1 MAHQQGASAMGN
13 TSHPLMTPNSTIP
26 LHHSTQLDPAQ
37 LRYTIG
43 FGPKVNCTLDLCP
56 LEMSVTGYLPSLPVN
71 IIFIALYVIAMAVH
85 IMLGLRWRSWF
96 FTLCCV
102 TCTISAVAGYVGR
115 IFMHYN
121 PFAFYPFLIQGVFLT
136 IVPVFYCAGIYVTLA
151 MAINNLAPH
160 LKRFNPNLLVW
171 IFLPGDM
178 LALTLQSA
186 GAIISAVAEVGSD
199 LVHTGEHI
207 SVIGLALQVF
217 SIGVFACLFVDF
229 AVRFFRSPKGSPELN
244 SYDTRLRFFM
254 AFILI
259 ALILTTARSC
269 YRVAELYQGYTGK
282 LMKEEALFIMLEGC
296 AIIVCVFLLTIGH
309 PGYVFRDEQNRA
321 FQIMDDASFS
331 VSSGTVAKGVRMEMR
346 KVRARASH
354 VMTGIRA
361 SRFDDMERRL
371 LEVEAQM
378 VSRQNSHKS
387 YKSGYAPS
395 AYSAYSRYTDRSRPF

>member
-1 MAHQQGASAMGN
+1 
-13 TSHPLMTPNSTIP
+13 MTGLPKGM
-26 LHHSTQLDPAQ
+26 DPAQ
-37 LRYTIG
+37 LKYMIG

-71 IIFIALYVIAMAVH
+71 IIFIALYAFAMALH
-85 IMLGLRWRSWF
+85 IMLGFRWKSWF

-102 TCTISAVAGYVGR
+102 TCTTSAIAGYIGR

-121 PFAFYPFLIQGVFLT
+121 PFGFYPFLIQGVFLT

-160 LKRFNPNLLVW
+160 LQRFKPSLLVW

-186 GAIISAVAEVGSD
+186 GAIISATAEVGSD

-217 SIGVFACLFVDF
+217 SIAVFACLFTDF
-229 AVRFFRSPKGSPELN
+229 AVRFFRSPKGAPELN

-254 AFILI
+254 AMILI

-269 YRVAELYQGYTGK
+269 YRVAELYQGYTGE

-296 AIIVCVFLLTIGH
+296 AIVVCVYLLTIGH

-321 FQIMDDASFS
+321 FQSMDDAAFS

-346 KVRARASH
+346 KVRARASRI
-354 VMTGIRA
+354 MTGVRA

-371 LEVEAQM
+371 LEMEAQM
-378 VSRQNSHKS
+378 VSRQNSNKS
-387 YKSGYAPS
+387 YRSHYAPSAYS

>member
-1 MAHQQGASAMGN
+1 MAHDGGITAMGG
-13 TSHPLMTPNSTIP
+13 TTHPLMTPNSTIP
-26 LHHSTQLDPAQ
+26 LNAAHPAGLDPAQ
-37 LRYTIG
+37 LRYMIG

-71 IIFIALYVIAMAVH
+71 IMFIALYAFAMVIH
-85 IMLGLRWRSWF
+85 IMLGFHWRSWY

-102 TCTISAVAGYVGR
+102 TCTLSAIAGYVGR

-121 PFAFYPFLIQGVFLT
+121 PFGFYPFLIQGVCLT

-151 MAINNLAPH
+151 MAGSTPPFSCGFSSPA
-160 LKRFNPNLLVW
+160 
-171 IFLPGDM
+171 DM

-217 SIGVFACLFVDF
+217 SIGVFVCLFLDF
-229 AVRFFRSPKGSPELN
+229 AVRFFRSPKGAPETT

-254 AFILI
+254 AMILI
-259 ALILTTARSC
+259 ALVLTTARSC
-269 YRVAELYQGYTGK
+269 YRVAELYQGYTGA

-296 AIIVCVFLLTIGH
+296 AITVCVFLLTIGH

-321 FQIMDDASFS
+321 FQFMDDASFS
-331 VSSGTVAKGVRMEMR
+331 VSTGSVAKGVRMEMR
-346 KVRARASH
+346 KVQVRASR
-354 VMTGIRA
+354 VMNGIRA

-371 LEVEAQM
+371 LEVEANI
-378 VSRQNSHKS
+378 VSRQNSSKS
-387 YKSGYAPS
+387 YRSHYAPS
-395 AYSAYSRYTDRSRPF
+395 AYSGHSRYTDQSRYTDRSRPF

>member
-1 MAHQQGASAMGN
+1 MGN
-13 TSHPLMTPNSTIP
+13 TTNPLMTPNATIP
-26 LHHSTQLDPAQ
+26 MSAAHPTHLDPAQ
-37 LRYTIG
+37 LRYMIG

-56 LEMSVTGYLPSLPVN
+56 LEMSVTGYLPNLLVN
-71 IIFIALYVIAMAVH
+71 IIFIALYAFAMVVH
-85 IMLGLRWRSWF
+85 IMLGFRWRSWF

-102 TCTISAVAGYVGR
+102 TCTISAIAGYVGR

-121 PFAFYPFLIQGVFLT
+121 PFAFYPFLIQGDTVFLT

-160 LKRFNPNLLVW
+160 LKRFNPSLLVW

-199 LVHTGEHI
+199 MVHTGEHI

-217 SIGVFACLFVDF
+217 SISVFACLFLDF
-229 AVRFFRSPKGSPELN
+229 AVRFFNSAKGAPETN

-254 AFILI
+254 AMIII
-259 ALILTTARSC
+259 ALVLTTARSC
-269 YRVAELYQGYTGK
+269 YRAAELYQGYTGA
-282 LMKEEALFIMLEGC
+282 LMKEEGLFIMLEGC

-309 PGYVFRDEQNRA
+309 PGYVFRDEQNQA
-321 FQIMDDASFS
+321 FESLDDPSFS
-331 VSSGTVAKGVRMEMR
+331 VNSGSVAQGVRMEMR
-346 KVRARASH
+346 KVQGRVSR
-354 VMTGIRA
+354 VMTGVHP

-371 LEVEAQM
+371 LEVEAKM
-378 VSRQNSHKS
+378 ITRQSSGRSYRSH
-387 YKSGYAPS
+387 YAPS
-395 AYSAYSRYTDRSRPF
+395 AYSGYSCHSRFTDRSRPF

>member
-1 MAHQQGASAMGN
+1 M
-13 TSHPLMTPNSTIP
+13 
-26 LHHSTQLDPAQ
+26 
-37 LRYTIG
+37 IG

-56 LEMSVTGYLPSLPVN
+56 LEMSVTGYLPNLPVN
-71 IIFIALYVIAMAVH
+71 IIFIALYAFAMVIH
-85 IMLGLRWRSWF
+85 IMLGFRWRSWF
-96 FTLCCV
+96 FTLCCI
-102 TCTISAVAGYVGR
+102 TCTISAMAGYVGR

-121 PFAFYPFLIQGVFLT
+121 PFAFYPFLIQGDTVFLT

-160 LKRFNPNLLVW
+160 LKRFNPSLLVW

-217 SIGVFACLFVDF
+217 SIAVFACLFLDF
-229 AVRFFRSPKGSPELN
+229 AVRFFRSPKGAPETN

-254 AFILI
+254 SMILI

-269 YRVAELYQGYTGK
+269 YRVAELYQGYTGA
-282 LMKEEALFIMLEGC
+282 LMREEGLFIMLEGC

-309 PGYVFRDEQNRA
+309 PGYVFRDEQNQA
-321 FQIMDDASFS
+321 FQAMDDASFS
-331 VSSGTVAKGVRMEMR
+331 VSSGTVAKGVRMEMC
-346 KVRARASH
+346 KVKARASH
-354 VMTGIRA
+354 IMTGVRA

-371 LEVEAQM
+371 LEMEAQL
-378 VSRQNSHKS
+378 VTRQNSSKS
-387 YKSGYAPS
+387 YRSHYAPS
-395 AYSAYSRYTDRSRPF
+395 AYSGYSGYSRYTDRSRPF

>member
-1 MAHQQGASAMGN
+1 MGSA
-13 TSHPLMTPNSTIP
+13 THPLMTLNSTILIP
-26 LHHSTQLDPAQ
+26 LHPSTHLDPAQ
-37 LRYTIG
+37 LRYMIG

-56 LEMSVTGYLPSLPVN
+56 LEMSVTAYRPSVPVN
-71 IIFIALYVIAMAVH
+71 IIFIALYSFAMTIH
-85 IMLGLRWRSWF
+85 IMLGFRWQSWF

-102 TCTISAVAGYVGR
+102 TCTISAIAGYVAR

-151 MAINNLAPH
+151 MAVNNLAPQ
-160 LKRFNPNLLVW
+160 LKRFNPKLLVW

-186 GAIISAVAEVGSD
+186 GAVISAVAEVGSD

-207 SVIGLALQVF
+207 SIIGLALQVF
-217 SIGVFACLFVDF
+217 SIVVFACLFVDF
-229 AVRFFRSPKGSPELN
+229 AVRFFRSPKGAPKFN

-269 YRVAELYQGYTGK
+269 YRVAELYQGYTGA
-282 LMKEEALFIMLEGC
+282 LMKEEALFIVLEGC
-296 AIIVCVFLLTIGH
+296 AIVVCVFLLTIGH

-321 FQIMDDASFS
+321 FQIIDDASFS
-331 VSSGTVAKGVRMEMR
+331 VSSGTVAKGVRLEMR

-371 LEVEAQM
+371 LDMEARM
-378 VSRQNSHKS
+378 VTRQNSSKS
-387 YKSGYAPS
+387 YHSYQSKYAPS